1 MSNLKTTKEVAVFL
15 GEKVGRVRSVINY
28 REIAPTAYAST
39 IKLFDAAKVDL
50 IKSYLYNLQIRG
62 H

>member
-1 MSNLKTTKEVAVFL
+1 MFL

-28 REIAPTAYAST
+28 REIEPTAYAST